1 MAKFARAH
9 VFVYARC
16 LATVVR
22 IDGEIDAANAD
33 DLTEAI
39 RGFARLK
46 TPVVL
51 DLSRLCFVSVEGFR
65 ALLVVND
72 ELRKAR
78 VHCGVVAGTASGR
91 CCASCTTTGWRPP
104 ARYRKRFK
112 PSKTSFERDVALS
125 PILPV
130 ADSREARSVAAPR
143 LNLGGVKALP
153 ELVFRLRAPSHP
165 SVTRRAS

>member
-1 MAKFARAH
+1 MAALHCATPADQRHPARHMAKFARAH
-9 VFVYARC
+9 VFVNARC

-78 VHCGVVAGTASGR
+78 VHCGVVAGTALRPLLRIVHDNGLATAGSVPEAFQTIEDIVR
-91 CCASCTTTGWRPP
+91 ARRRFVSDLTRSRQPRSQVSRSAAS
-104 ARYRKRFK
+104 
-112 PSKTSFERDVALS
+112 
-125 PILPV
+125 
-130 ADSREARSVAAPR
+130 
-143 LNLGGVKALP
+143 
-153 ELVFRLRAPSHP
+153 
-165 SVTRRAS
+165 

>member
-1 MAKFARAH
+1 MAQFAQAH

-33 DLTEAI
+33 DLAEAI

-51 DLSRLCFVSVEGFR
+51 DLSRLRFVGVEGFR

-78 VHCGVVAGTASGR
+78 VHCSVVTGAAIRPLLRIVHDNGLA
-91 CCASCTTTGWRPP
+91 TTDSVPEAFQIIEDNLAARRRFLSVLTRHRP
-104 ARYRKRFK
+104 
-112 PSKTSFERDVALS
+112 T
-125 PILPV
+125 
-130 ADSREARSVAAPR
+130 
-143 LNLGGVKALP
+143 
-153 ELVFRLRAPSHP
+153 
-165 SVTRRAS
+165 TRRQVSRSAAS

>member
-1 MAKFARAH
+1 MAQFARAH

-22 IDGEIDAANAD
+22 VDGEIDAANAR

-51 DLSRLCFVSVEGFR
+51 DLSRLRFLSVEGFR
-65 ALLVVND
+65 ALLFVND

-78 VHCGVVAGTASGR
+78 VHCSVVTGTAIRPLLRIVHDNGL
-91 CCASCTTTGWRPP
+91 ATTDSVPEH
-104 ARYRKRFK
+104 FK
-112 PSKTSFERDVALS
+112 PSKTSLRRDGVSS
-125 PILPV
+125 PNSP
-130 ADSREARSVAAPR
+130 ARDSRVAGSPAAPR
-143 LNLGGVKALP
+143 RDHGEG
-153 ELVFRLRAPSHP
+153 
-165 SVTRRAS
+165 